1 MPGAWSNYHDWN
13 SGGPMHQCHGFMP
26 RAHGGQYTGN
36 LVGKSTLAMANDEG
50 EAKTKAMI
58 IGHRT
63 IVVILLLYGL
73 SQ

>member
-13 SGGPMHQCHGFMP
+13 LGGPMHQCHGFMP

-36 LVGKSTLAMANDEG
+36 LVGKSTLAMAMANDEG

-58 IGHRT
+58 IGHR
-63 IVVILLLYGL
+63 
-73 SQ
+73 